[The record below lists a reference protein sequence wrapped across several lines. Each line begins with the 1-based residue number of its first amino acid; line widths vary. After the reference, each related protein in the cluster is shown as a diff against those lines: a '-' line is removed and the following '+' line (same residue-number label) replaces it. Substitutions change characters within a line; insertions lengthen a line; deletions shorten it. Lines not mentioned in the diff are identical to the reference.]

1 MKKITIAIDGYS
13 SCGKSTLAKDL
24 AAALAYGYIDSGA
37 MYRAVTLYLLEHD
50 IDVHNLDQI
59 HAALPN
65 IHISFQ
71 CIDGKNY
78 TFLND
83 QNVEGQIRNIRI
95 SQHVSIV
102 AAIPKVRQ
110 QLVKIQRRLGQ
121 NKGIVMDGRDI
132 GTVVFPDAEVKL
144 FLNSDLSVRVER
156 RYNELLEKGL
166 EAERSEVEANLIE
179 RDRIDSTR
187 KESPLKQAKDAIPI
201 DNTNLTKLEQ
211 LAMVL
216 ALVHTRTHS

>member
-24 AAALAYGYIDSGA
+24 ASALEYGYIDSGA
-37 MYRAVTLYLLEHD
+37 MYRAVTLYLLEHNIEVSD
-50 IDVHNLDQI
+50 LDQV
-59 HAALPN
+59 HAALPD
-65 IHISFQ
+65 IHIDFQ
-71 CIDGKNY
+71 CINGKNY

-83 QNVEGQIRNIRI
+83 QNVEGMIRNIRI

-110 QLVKIQRRLGQ
+110 QLVEIQRRLGQ

-156 RYNELLEKGL
+156 RYQELLEKGL
-166 EAERSEVEANLIE
+166 EADRSVVKANLIE

-187 KESPLKQAKDAIPI
+187 KESPLRQAKDAIPI
-201 DNTNLTKLEQ
+201 DNTNLTKIEQ

-216 ALVHTRTHS
+216 ALIHTRTQL

>member
-1 MKKITIAIDGYS
+1 VKKITIAIDGFS

-24 AAALAYGYIDSGA
+24 AAVLEYGYIDSGA
-37 MYRAVTLYLLEHD
+37 MYRSVTLYLLENEVDIHD
-50 IDVHNLDQI
+50 LDQV
-59 HAALPN
+59 HAALPKIN
-65 IHISFQ
+65 IAFQ

-83 QNVEGQIRNIRI
+83 RNVEGLIRNIKI
-95 SQHVSIV
+95 SHHVSIV

-110 QLVKIQRRLGQ
+110 QLVTIQRHLGK

-144 FLNSDLSVRVER
+144 FLDSDLSIRVER
-156 RYNELLEKGL
+156 RYQELLEKGL
-166 EAERSEVEANLIE
+166 EAERSVVEANLIE
-179 RDRIDSTR
+179 RDHIDSTR
-187 KESPLKQAKDAIPI
+187 KESPLRKAKDAVLI
-201 DNTNLTKLEQ
+201 DNTNLTKTEQ

-216 ALVHTRTHS
+216 ALIHTRTQS